1 MESSTSFLMIE
12 SGLFQTLFGCKPFNK
27 CQKLFITANLLSNYS
42 PKLKRLTFT
51 IMEQNNLTEQVLTNL
66 RIDALNPMQE
76 AAIDSMANNNELVLI
91 SATGSGKTIAF
102 LLPIINWLQKDKK
115 ETQALIIVPSR
126 ELALQI
132 EKVFKQMGTGFK
144 ITCCYGGHLRET
156 EENNLI
162 EPPAVI
168 VGTPGRLADHIR
180 RGNLTV
186 AAIEWL
192 VLDEFDKSLEL
203 GFEEE
208 MSFIIGS
215 LANIRKKMLT
225 SATEAVEI
233 PAFIGLQQPAK
244 LNFIDENDVAEGL
257 AIQVLQSD
265 DKDKLN
271 TLFKLVCYLGNRS
284 TIIFCNHR
292 ETVERTSALL
302 TQKGITNEF
311 YHGAMEQQERDSAL
325 CKFRNGTVNV
335 LVTTDLASRG
345 LDIPNIRY
353 IVHYHLPHT
362 EDAFTHRNGRTA
374 RMDASGTAILILSED
389 EKLPVYIQ
397 SPITNIEL
405 PEHAELPE
413 KPKWSTLF
421 IAAGKKDKVNKVDIV
436 GFLTHKGEL
445 KKEDIG
451 LIEVKDFFSFVAI
464 RKTKM
469 GGALQLI
476 KNEKIKNKKVKIEV
490 AK

>member
-1 MESSTSFLMIE
+1 MT
-12 SGLFQTLFGCKPFNK
+12 KPK
-27 CQKLFITANLLSNYS
+27 Q
-42 PKLKRLTFT
+42 LTFAA
-51 IMEQNNLTEQVLTNL
+51 MEQNNLTEQALTNL

-76 AAIDSMANNNELVLI
+76 AAIDSMANNNELVLL

-132 EKVFKQMGTGFK
+132 EKVFKQMGSGFK

-162 EPPAVI
+162 EAPAII

-180 RGNLTV
+180 RGNITV

-208 MSFIIGS
+208 MKFIIGS
-215 LANIRKKMLT
+215 LPNLKKKMLT
-225 SATEAVEI
+225 SATEAAEI
-233 PAFIGLQQPAK
+233 PAFIGLEQPVK
-244 LNFIDENDVAEGL
+244 LSFIDEDAVVDGL

-265 DKDKLN
+265 DRDKLN
-271 TLFKLVCYLGNRS
+271 ALFRLVCYLGNRS

-292 ETVERTSALL
+292 ESVERTSALL
-302 TQKGITNEF
+302 TQKGIINEF

-353 IVHYHLPHT
+353 IIHYHLPHT

-374 RMDASGTAILILSED
+374 RMDASGTAILILSDD
-389 EKLPVYIQ
+389 EKMPAYIQ
-397 SPITNIEL
+397 TPVTNIEL
-405 PEHAELPE
+405 PEHSELPE
-413 KPKWSTLF
+413 KPKWSTIF

-436 GFLTHKGEL
+436 GFLTNKGEL

-451 LIEVKDFFSFVAI
+451 LIEVKDFFAFVAV